1 MPVLAVE
8 DAAQSIDS
16 YYKGRPLGSIGHLA
30 AFSFHETKNIQ
41 CGEGGLLAINDER
54 FIRRAEILWEKG
66 TNRAEFFRG
75 EVNKYGWVDTGSSFL
90 PADYVAGFLY
100 AQLENLDR
108 IQERRKVIWKAYYEG
123 LRGIGQLDLP
133 RIPDFATNNAHMFYC
148 ICRNLEERSD
158 LIAYLK
164 KNGISAVFHYLCLHE
179 SPYYSPQYH
188 GKELP
193 VAKKFDECLVRL
205 PLYYDMTDE
214 EVQEVIN
221 CIKSFFNGL

>member
-1 MPVLAVE
+1 M
-8 DAAQSIDS
+8 
-16 YYKGRPLGSIGHLA
+16 
-30 AFSFHETKNIQ
+30 
-41 CGEGGLLAINDER
+41 
-54 FIRRAEILWEKG
+54 
-66 TNRAEFFRG
+66 
-75 EVNKYGWVDTGSSFL
+75 
-90 PADYVAGFLY
+90 
-100 AQLENLDR
+100 
-108 IQERRKVIWKAYYEG
+108 
-123 LRGIGQLDLP
+123 
-133 RIPDFATNNAHMFYC
+133 
-148 ICRNLEERSD
+148 
-158 LIAYLK
+158 K